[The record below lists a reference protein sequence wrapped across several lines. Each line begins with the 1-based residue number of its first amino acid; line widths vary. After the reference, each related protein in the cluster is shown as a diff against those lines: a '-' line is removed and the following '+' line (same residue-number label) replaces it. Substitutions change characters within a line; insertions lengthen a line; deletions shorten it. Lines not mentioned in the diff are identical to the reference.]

1 MLTIGAKYMD
11 AIEALKTRSSAVKI
25 GEPGPPDDV
34 IATALEAGARAPDH
48 GMLRPWKFIVVRGP
62 ALDRLGDAFAR
73 ALEIRELG
81 TSAAELER
89 AKQKIFRAP
98 VNIIVAATVEPDHP
112 KIAEIEQVVSA
123 GAAAQNITLSLHAQ
137 GFGCRWRTG
146 VAAYD
151 ATVKAALG
159 LKVHDHI
166 VGFLYV
172 GTALSVTPEHTRADH
187 RGFTE
192 VWNSEAGGEQS

>member
-1 MLTIGAKYMD
+1 MD
-11 AIEALKTRSSAVKI
+11 ADEVLTTRSSAIKI
-25 GEPGPPDDV
+25 GEPGPSDDV
-34 IATALEAGARAPDH
+34 IDTALEAGARAPDH
-48 GMLRPWKFIVVRGP
+48 GMLRPWKFIIVRGT
-62 ALDRLGDAFAR
+62 ALDRLGDAFAH
-73 ALEIRELG
+73 ALMIRKPG
-81 TSAAELER
+81 TSADELER
-89 AKQKIFRAP
+89 AKQKVFRAP

-112 KIAEIEQVVSA
+112 KIPEIEQVVSA

-146 VAAYD
+146 AAAYD

-159 LKVHDHI
+159 IKAYDHI

-187 RGFTE
+187 RRFTK
-192 VWNSEAGGEQS
+192 VWSAAEPAST

>member
-1 MLTIGAKYMD
+1 MI
-11 AIEALKTRSSAVKI
+11 
-25 GEPGPPDDV
+25 
-34 IATALEAGARAPDH
+34 
-48 GMLRPWKFIVVRGP
+48 
-62 ALDRLGDAFAR
+62 
-73 ALEIRELG
+73 
-81 TSAAELER
+81 
-89 AKQKIFRAP
+89 
-98 VNIIVAATVEPDHP
+98 
-112 KIAEIEQVVSA
+112 SA

-159 LKVHDHI
+159 LKAHDHI

-187 RGFTE
+187 RRYTE
-192 VWNSEAGGEQS
+192 IWGDGRAHVFLIAAKRW

>member
-1 MLTIGAKYMD
+1 MD
-11 AIEALKTRSSAVKI
+11 ADEVLTTRSSAIKI
-25 GEPGPPDDV
+25 GEPGPSDDV
-34 IATALEAGARAPDH
+34 IDTALEAGARAPDH
-48 GMLRPWKFIVVRGP
+48 GMLRPWKFIIVRGP
-62 ALDRLGDAFAR
+62 ALDRLGDAFAH
-73 ALEIRELG
+73 ALMIRELG
-81 TSAAELER
+81 TSADELER
-89 AKQKIFRAP
+89 AKRKVFRAP

-112 KIAEIEQVVSA
+112 KIPEIEQVVSA

-146 VAAYD
+146 AVAYD

-159 LKVHDHI
+159 LKAYDHI

-187 RGFTE
+187 RRFTK
-192 VWNSEAGGEQS
+192 VWSAAEPAST

>member
-1 MLTIGAKYMD
+1 MI
-11 AIEALKTRSSAVKI
+11 
-25 GEPGPPDDV
+25 
-34 IATALEAGARAPDH
+34 
-48 GMLRPWKFIVVRGP
+48 
-62 ALDRLGDAFAR
+62 
-73 ALEIRELG
+73 
-81 TSAAELER
+81 
-89 AKQKIFRAP
+89 
-98 VNIIVAATVEPDHP
+98 
-112 KIAEIEQVVSA
+112 SA

-159 LKVHDHI
+159 LKAHDHI

-187 RGFTE
+187 RRYTE
-192 VWNSEAGGEQS
+192 IWGDAAPTSS